1 MPQLGET
8 VTDGTVTRWF
18 VAPGDRV
25 AEDDDL
31 FEVSTD
37 KVDTTVPSAVAG
49 VVTHIEVAE
58 GDTVPVGALL
68 ARIATDIAVL
78 LDADP
83 GEIAPDDVDPDDI
96 APHDVDPAGSD
107 PDPVGSDLSPTGR
120 DTGAG
125 PPSRFL
131 SPVVRRILAE
141 HRLDPLTIEGTGAD
155 RRITR
160 DDVLRSVSATTPA
173 SPPSSPRR
181 DPRDEV
187 VPLTPIRRRIGQNL
201 RHSLNTAAHTLVVM
215 EVDYAAVDALRR
227 REHDSFRQAESIGLS
242 YLPFVARAVIAA
254 IADFP
259 RVNASIE
266 GDELVVHHDVNLGIA
281 VDLDFEGLVVPVVR
295 EVQTQTLR
303 QLAVAFAQR
312 ASSARARTLGA
323 DDLAGGTFTLTNAGV
338 YGTLFTGPIINQ
350 PQVAIVSTDGVKM
363 RPVAVLLA
371 DGTYGVAVHPTGNLA
386 LSFDHR
392 AFDGAYASAFLARVV
407 AVLEQQA
414 WSDELSTGPEPQE
427 PHEPHEPPC

>member
-18 VAPGDRV
+18 VSPGDRV

-68 ARIATDIAVL
+68 ARIATDR
-78 LDADP
+78 ADP
-83 GEIAPDDVDPDDI
+83 AAADPAAADP
-96 APHDVDPAGSD
+96 AAADPAG
-107 PDPVGSDLSPTGR
+107 PEAGTGR
-120 DTGAG
+120 
-125 PPSRFL
+125 PSRFL

-141 HRLDPLTIEGTGAD
+141 HRLDPSTVEGTGAD

-160 DDVLRSVSATTPA
+160 DDVLRSVPAATATA
-173 SPPSSPRR
+173 AATARR

-187 VPLTPIRRRIGQNL
+187 VALTSIRRRIGQNL
-201 RHSLNTAAHTLVVM
+201 RHSLATAAHTLVVM
-215 EVDYAAVDALRR
+215 EIDYSAVDVVRG
-227 REHDSFRQAESIGLS
+227 REHDSFRQAERFGLS

-259 RVNASIE
+259 RVNASVE
-266 GDELVVHHDVNLGIA
+266 GDDLVVHHDVNLGIA

-295 EVQTQTLR
+295 EAQTQTLR
-303 QLAVAFAQR
+303 QLAVAFNQR

-323 DDLAGGTFTLTNAGV
+323 DELAGGTFTLTNAGV
-338 YGTLFTGPIINQ
+338 YGTLFSGPIINQ

-363 RPVAVLLA
+363 RPIAVLLA

-407 AVLEQQA
+407 SVLEQHA
-414 WSDELSTGPEPQE
+414 WSEELGS
-427 PHEPHEPPC
+427 PHEPHEPYEPYEPREPPC